1 MNARLILFLILAV
14 VMSVSWLS
22 TCVIF
27 RAAELGEML
36 GPIEKRSF
44 SELTVVVI
52 GSGSGYENPDRFGP
66 SLAIGWD
73 TNILL
78 VDVGRGVA
86 EGLRRTRIPLA
97 QPRTILLSSLMP
109 ENTVG
114 LDDLLLTGWRQPRA
128 EGLKVIGPVGTAELV
143 AGLLEAHRIGIQAEI
158 EGLGLPPAG
167 AEIEAVE
174 IEEGWSHDFEG
185 LKVTA
190 GALPGGPTPAFIW
203 RIEKDD
209 RTLAIA
215 AHGWA
220 PDAVVSFARGADTL
234 IHEAVIVPEAEGAEE
249 AGVLVDPELL
259 RKEAALHTLLEDVGA
274 VAKRA
279 RVASLVLVRMRP
291 PPFYDFQV
299 KGFVGRSFDGSVTI
313 PTDGEEFEP

>member
-1 MNARLILFLILAV
+1 MNARLILYLVLSAV
-14 VMSVSWLS
+14 MVVSWLS
-22 TCVIF
+22 SCVIY
-27 RAAELGEML
+27 RAAELGELL

-44 SELTVVVI
+44 RELTVVVI
-52 GSGSGYENPDRFGP
+52 GSGGGYENPERFGP

-73 TNILL
+73 TNVLL

-86 EGLRRTRIPLA
+86 EGLRRTGVPLA

-114 LDDLLLTGWRQPRA
+114 LDDLLLTGWRQPRSQ
-128 EGLKVIGPVGTAELV
+128 GLKVIGPRGTAELV
-143 AGLLEAHRIGIQAEI
+143 AGLLAAHRIGIQAEI

-167 AEIEAVE
+167 AEIEAIE
-174 IEEGWSHDFEG
+174 IETGWSHDFDG

-190 GALPGGPTPAFIW
+190 GALPGGPTPAFVW

-215 AHGWA
+215 GHGWA
-220 PDAVVSFARGADTL
+220 PDAVVSFAKGADTL
-234 IHEAVIVPEAEGAEE
+234 VHEAVIVPDAEGAEA

-259 RKEAALHTLLEDVGA
+259 RKEAALHTLLENVGE
-274 VAKRA
+274 VAKRS
-279 RVASLVLVRMRP
+279 RVANLVLVRMRP

-299 KGFVGRSFDGSVTI
+299 EGFVGKSFDGSVII
-313 PTDGEEFEP
+313 PIDGEEFEP